1 MMSTEKKELHVDRIE
16 DGIAVAYDRFG
27 NEYTLRQKIADIRE
41 NDIINATVNERG
53 HIIDL
58 TVLTEKTEATKL
70 SLKAR
75 LKKLFNN

>member
-1 MMSTEKKELHVDRIE
+1 MSTEKKELHVDRIE

-41 NDIINATVNERG
+41 NDIINATVNEHG

-58 TVLTEKTEATKL
+58 TVLTEKTEAVKL

-75 LKKLFNN
+75 LKKLFNK

>member
-41 NDIINATVNERG
+41 NDIINATVNEHG

-58 TVLTEKTEATKL
+58 TVLTKKTEATKL

-75 LKKLFNN
+75 LKKLFKK